1 MSKFVIEPNKIY
13 DVNDGSYCFFIR
25 VIERWYSDYKVE
37 IACYPDFDD
46 FSDSDL
52 KFGVSIY
59 NKFELSRL
67 FGPFVFDVSPEADEE
82 EEDEEA

>member
-13 DVNDGSYCFFIR
+13 DVNDGSYNFFIR
-25 VIERWYSDYKVE
+25 VLDRWYSDYKVE
-37 IACYPDFDD
+37 IAFYPDLDD

-52 KFGVSIY
+52 KFEPAIY
-59 NKFELSRL
+59 SKFELSRL
-67 FGPFVFDVSPEADEE
+67 FGPFVFDDSMEAEEE